1 MKQPLPDD
9 QARLRALTD
18 HGSTLLVEAGA
29 GSGKTALMAG
39 RVVLLFAAGVAPRQI
54 AAITFTELAAGQLF
68 TRIAEFLDRVLAGEL
83 PPGMDRAL
91 VKGLTPQQRANLES
105 ARQSIGEL
113 TATTIHGFCQALIR
127 PYPVEA
133 GIDPGARVMDP
144 ASVTLAWEDLVEAF
158 LRERLDTDTPGSAVA
173 AYVVAAGPA
182 AEGKLRELAKAL
194 VGHRTATAAVA
205 GDWRPA
211 LDALDALEAA
221 VAGFVAWL
229 NGVGFVEES
238 TAALADEC
246 RGLAERYRTLLV
258 DGNLVGRM
266 QCADDPP
273 VCSAHTQ
280 KKTWRAWGR
289 KGKWQAAAAQHGRSK
304 AEGGQISD
312 EGDAL
317 YQAVGAAWAS
327 LQPLVGAAAFS
338 ALLDELRD
346 TVQSFHEYKRDAAL
360 LDFEDLLQQARA
372 LLRTHE
378 PVRQALSQ
386 RYRHVLVDEFQDTDP
401 VQAEILW
408 RLCGEGAPGLP
419 WAERQL
425 RPGAL
430 FCVGDPKQ
438 AIYRF
443 RGADVDTY
451 VQAREAIRRQHPGN
465 ILEVTANFRSLEPIL
480 TWVNERFRGPLSAE
494 QQPGFQDLSP
504 VRLPTGDEPCVVR
517 MDVAVI
523 AADGDDEPDVTD
535 MREAEAR
542 AVAALCQRLI
552 GSYRLQAKRPDP
564 LVRPGDIALLAPN
577 GTQLW
582 RYERALEELGIPVA
596 SQAGK
601 GFFRRQEIQDLIAI
615 ARTLADA
622 RDTVAL
628 GALLRGPLVGLTEE
642 ELLDIVGALP
652 RREGYAGI
660 PKLTLHTDPAS
671 VANPV
676 ASEVLRVLQGLYRRA
691 RGTTPFDLLAGAVE
705 ELRVRAV
712 LRQRHPGGAERA
724 LANVDLFLEMARP
737 YAVRGLRSFATDL
750 RAKWEDGESQ
760 VEGRPDAE
768 EQAVNLITMHSAKG
782 LEWPIV
788 IPVNTVS
795 DSRPPGGVLHDRA
808 RDELHGK
815 FGDVAT
821 AAYEALKAEEDAQ
834 GEREDVRLLYVACTR
849 AAELLVLPNLIG
861 GKSPWLNRVEL
872 GIPELLL
879 IDLTHLGD
887 ALPPR
892 PADTVNEQTAS
903 VFAGEAGRIVA
914 GTRSVEW
921 RQPSRHE
928 GVGDTPVE
936 EESASRDWVEEDLAR
951 PAIRGGAVRGRVL
964 HKLLE
969 EILTGELVEEA
980 GVLEARTGELLV
992 QLGAIPADDP
1002 ARGFSPREMAAV
1014 VQGTLAMPEIAG
1026 LRGRL
1031 VAEVPVYGVQAD
1043 GGAPEL
1049 EVATAGIADAVVLDE
1064 SGRITQ
1070 VIDWKS
1076 DLAPT
1081 RERRANYRQQVS
1093 DYLAMTGAK
1102 KAMLIYLSLREID
1115 CVEP

>member
-1 MKQPLPDD
+1 MTKPLPDD
-9 QARLRALTD
+9 KARLRALTD
-18 HGSTLLVEAGA
+18 HWSTLLVEAGA

-68 TRIAEFLDRVLAGEL
+68 TRIAEFLDQVLAGEL
-83 PPGMDRAL
+83 PPGMDAAL
-91 VKGLTPQQRANLES
+91 SKGLTPGQRANLEA

-113 TATTIHGFCQALIR
+113 TATTIHGFCQGLIR

-133 GIDPGARVMDP
+133 GMDPGARVMDP
-144 ASVTLAWEDLVEAF
+144 AAATLAWEDLVEAF
-158 LRERLDTDTPGSAVA
+158 LRERLDTDTPDGAVA

-182 AEGKLRELAKAL
+182 AEGKLQKIAEA
-194 VGHRTATAAVA
+194 VEDHRTARPAAA

-211 LDALDALEAA
+211 LAALESA

-229 NGVGFVEES
+229 NGVGFLEET
-238 TAALADEC
+238 TAELADEL
-246 RGLAERYRTLLV
+246 RVLVERYRTLLSGG
-258 DGNLVGRM
+258 DPVGLM

-280 KKTWRAWGR
+280 KLIWRKWGR
-289 KGKWQAAAAQHGRSK
+289 KGKWQAVAGQHGRSK
-304 AEGGQISD
+304 AEGARIAD

-317 YQAVGAAWAS
+317 YQAVGAAWAA

-338 ALLDELRD
+338 ALVEELRE
-346 TVQSFHEYKRDAAL
+346 TLQSFREYKRDAAL
-360 LDFEDLLQQARA
+360 LDFEDLLQQARE
-372 LLRTHE
+372 LLRSHE
-378 PVRQALSQ
+378 PVRQALSR

-480 TWVNERFRGPLSAE
+480 TWVNERFRGPLSAD
-494 QQPGFQDLSP
+494 QQPGFQDLSATRRP
-504 VRLPTGDEPCVVR
+504 PNDEPRVVRLDVQVTGLEEDE
-517 MDVAVI
+517 
-523 AADGDDEPDVTD
+523 EPGVNDI
-535 MREAEAR
+535 REAEAR
-542 AVAALCQRLI
+542 AVAALCKRLI
-552 GSYRLQAKRPDP
+552 GSQRLQVQRDDP
-564 LVRPGDIALLAPN
+564 LARPGDIALLAPG

-615 ARTLADA
+615 TRTLADA
-622 RDTVAL
+622 RDTVAF
-628 GALLRGPLVGLTEE
+628 GALLRGPVVGLTEE
-642 ELLDIVGALP
+642 ELLDIVAGLP
-652 RREGYAGI
+652 ANEGHDGI
-660 PKLTLHTDPAS
+660 PKLTLHTDAEL

-676 ASEVLRVLQGLYRRA
+676 AGEVLRILQGLYRRA
-691 RGTTPFDLLAGAVE
+691 RGTTPFDLLAQAVE

-712 LRQRHPGGAERA
+712 IRQRHPGGAERA

-737 YAVRGLRSFATDL
+737 YAVRGLRSFATDM
-750 RAKWEDGESQ
+750 RAKWEDAESQ

-788 IPVNTVS
+788 IPVNTCS
-795 DSRPPGGVLHDRA
+795 DWSGTSGILHDRV
-808 RDELHGK
+808 RDELHGP
-815 FGDVAT
+815 FGAVAT

-834 GEREDVRLLYVACTR
+834 GEREDIRLLYVACTR
-849 AAELLVLPNLIG
+849 AAELLVLPNLSG
-861 GKSPWLNRVEL
+861 GKSPWLKRVEL
-872 GIPELLL
+872 GIPELPALDL
-879 IDLTHLGD
+879 IHLGD

-892 PADTVNEQTAS
+892 PADTVNKQTAKL
-903 VFAGEAGRIVA
+903 FAQEGGRIA
-914 GTRSVEW
+914 AATRSVEW

-928 GVGDTPVE
+928 GVGDAPVE
-936 EESASRDWVEEDLAR
+936 EESGSRDWPEEDFAR

-980 GVLEARTGELLV
+980 GVLEARAGELLV
-992 QLGAIPADDP
+992 QLGEMPVDDP
-1002 ARGFSPREMAAV
+1002 ARGFSPGEMAAV
-1014 VQGTLAMPEIAG
+1014 VQATLAMPEIAG
-1026 LRGRL
+1026 VRGRL
-1031 VAEVPVYGVQAD
+1031 VVEVPVYGCVVDSGQ
-1043 GGAPEL
+1043 PNREI
-1049 EVATAGIADAVVLDE
+1049 ATAGIADALVLDE
-1064 SGRITQ
+1064 AGKVTT

-1076 DLAPT
+1076 DVAPT
-1081 RERRANYRQQVS
+1081 GEQRAKYRQQLK
-1093 DYLAMTGAK
+1093 DYLALTGAGRGLLVYMTSGQVD
-1102 KAMLIYLSLREID
+1102 AVL
-1115 CVEP
+1115 